1 MSDKTTLSLAEVHEL
16 SKAILI
22 DNGFSKDH
30 ATSITEVMAA
40 CQRDDCHSHGLFRLL
55 MCTQSMKFGRISG
68 SAKPTIVD
76 AAPSVVKANA
86 NGAISL
92 LALDAALPLLIE
104 KAKKNG
110 IAALAINRCFHFSAL
125 WPEVEKLS
133 AVGLAGLAMVPS
145 HAWVAPAGGKRGTLG
160 TNPIAFSWP
169 RLGKHPFTF
178 DFATSQFARGE
189 IELYRRAGKPLPE
202 GVAIDK
208 EGNPTTDANA
218 AMDGAML
225 TFGDYKGS
233 ALSIMIEL
241 LAGPL
246 IDDLTSKES
255 MEAANGQPEAPYHG
269 EIIIAF
275 DPNLL
280 SGGNAVTNND
290 RAERLFADIIEQGA
304 RLPSQR
310 RYQARERNLAR
321 DAVEIP
327 TSLYNDLLKL
337 RK

>member
-1 MSDKTTLSLAEVHEL
+1 MSDNIILSLAQAREL
-16 SKAILI
+16 SESILM
-22 DNGFSKDH
+22 DNGFSEDH
-30 ATSITEVMAA
+30 AKSITDVILA
-40 CQRDDCHSHGLFRLL
+40 CQQDDCHSHGLFRLL
-55 MCTQSMKFGRISG
+55 MCTQSMKFGRING
-68 SAKPTIVD
+68 SAKPAIVD
-76 AAPSVVKANA
+76 AAPSVVKADA
-86 NGAISL
+86 NGGISL
-92 LALDAALPLLIE
+92 LAMDAALPLLIE
-104 KAKKNG
+104 KTKKNG

-133 AVGLAGLAMVPS
+133 AAGLAGLAMVPS
-145 HAWVAPAGGKRGTLG
+145 HAWVAPAGGSRGTLG
-160 TNPIAFSWP
+160 TNPLAFSWP
-169 RLGKHPFTF
+169 RQGQHPFTF

-208 EGNPTTDANA
+208 EGQPTTDAEA
-218 AMDGAML
+218 AMGGAML
-225 TFGDYKGS
+225 TFGNYKGS

-280 SGGNAVTNND
+280 SGGKAAANND
-290 RAERLFADIIEQGA
+290 RAERLFADIIDQGA

-327 TSLYNDLLKL
+327 QTLYNDLLAL